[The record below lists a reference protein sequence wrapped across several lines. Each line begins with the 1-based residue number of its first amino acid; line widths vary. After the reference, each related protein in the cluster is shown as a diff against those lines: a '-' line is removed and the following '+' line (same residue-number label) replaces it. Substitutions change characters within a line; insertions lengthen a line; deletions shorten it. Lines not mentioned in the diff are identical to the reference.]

1 MRRWLPFR
9 PPHNFT
15 CITRSVLGSQGNTL
29 ARSLHQAHRP
39 SSTSRSLLKMS
50 DDSSSSAAGKR
61 RIESIG
67 RHVQKVA
74 PITTSSSLNSPRP
87 LPSQDGA
94 FIDDREKLGT
104 FTLGPNVTIPVFQP
118 KLPERLPSERL
129 LLNLDDPI
137 ALEHLEFLAK
147 KWQLGQDV
155 FLLSPP
161 GPYARRLSLTFA
173 ALIQLPFEY
182 VSFHRDVGEA
192 ELLQTRSL
200 SAGGNLIFEDGPV
213 IRAMKN
219 GHLLILEGVEKAERG
234 VTPIINNILENR
246 EQNLADG
253 RHLIPAEKLEAF
265 RQEEA
270 QQTDGSSSRFIPV
283 HPNFRVIAT
292 GVPVPPYRGYP
303 LDPPFRSR
311 FQARWIEGSVQ
322 STVPLPENLSEE
334 AQQLRSRWSQ
344 WAALLRFHTTLAQ
357 GNDVIPPTSK
367 LPALPTTALPLLT
380 DIVSTFPPAKSLV
393 KLDFDEDDPIF
404 PKWPKDLPEETKDVE
419 TSASTLALLSA
430 AYPQVF
436 GLDQEKRKTLD
447 SLLSQLQIHEEQG
460 EGADQSTLAATGFM
474 GYLVDSIEKVSPTN
488 VKITFAH
495 VNGAAPSVSIEA
507 PCGSLDLAPVPRLGD
522 TTFLGEQLIVTP
534 RVLSIYSRLL
544 QLHAL
549 GRDICL
555 VPANKAAAP
564 DKPGA
569 ASTSDPLAAAAHQPS
584 SSTTTCIGLM
594 AATLGYAFESVW
606 LWKDLGGG
614 ELLMRRSTAKDG
626 STTWEPAP
634 LVRGAMQG
642 KLIHLAG
649 VDVLGPTLGSLSRL
663 LQDREL
669 ELWNGARMT
678 EGDAAVSPESKLTAG
693 QLPGATITPGEIVPI
708 QPTFRVVATAS
719 KATGWLDEEASTL
732 FAVCSTRAMDEDEER
747 HIVLSRVGLDKPTS
761 DMKRLFHFVNRYRTL
776 SGDPNLGLAKSRRL
790 GTRQVIRM
798 AARLARWQEDCDLH
812 GLIWRS
818 LLVDFLPIT
827 VREVIANLL
836 SECGIF
842 KPGTEGAFQYVPRL
856 WIGDPQIVQGDGA
869 GTLEFSASDGSDR
882 EYAVQRIPRYDANK
896 LDPEGK
902 TLIPDLGGSFYNN
915 AQQSSLIRSFS
926 EDLVLLNEHL
936 LLMGSQGT
944 GKNKIIDRTL
954 ELLGRPREYIQMNRD
969 STVAGLLQQIALE
982 KGQIH
987 YYDSPLVRAVK
998 LGRILVVDEAD
1009 KCSTA
1014 VSAVF
1019 KSLAERGELSLPDG
1033 RRIRPAKPS
1042 ERARIARKESIDDAT
1057 GDIIVHSDFRLVL
1070 LSNRPGW
1077 PFFGNNFIEV
1087 IGEGFSCY
1095 AVANPDI
1102 ESEVRL
1108 LKAAAPN
1115 VDVDLLRRLDLAFH
1129 DLRAGFEAGLI
1140 NHPYSLRE
1148 LLHLVAHMQKYPE
1161 ESLSSVLLNTLSFDL
1176 HRPESIRWVVEALR
1190 KRNLPIEQL
1199 SLEVLREQDLER
1211 IRKAEKEGKDK
1222 LKVEFHPGKEDWDPT
1237 KAGRATHLDKPK
1249 EGKVDPDNQPHT
1261 GGNTWKGGTGGR
1273 DTMGLGGRGGY
1284 GRQYSGHK
1292 IHQISKELKKDVPE
1306 HLKKQA
1312 REMAREALEKELRE
1326 NGMQPHEAVNLH
1338 EMKQKVASQVQHLSN
1353 VLNDLKANRYERSWL
1368 TRQQEGELDERRLSE
1383 GLAGERGIF
1392 KRRAEMPPDPGA
1404 PQVKPKRIR
1413 IVLDLSASM
1422 YHMQFDG
1429 RLERELE
1436 VALMVMQAFSRVE
1449 DGAERF
1455 AVDMVGHSGDE
1466 DMIPLVGV
1474 GRMPKTDGDMYRIL
1488 RAVVSHTQ
1496 YCDSGD
1502 NTLKCI
1508 EKSIRQVK
1516 RALPTDP
1523 HASTQ
1528 SKVDETTATGLNA
1541 PIVEEDPST
1550 SPMDDYFVIVLS
1562 DANLSRYGITHQRLA
1577 QLLRLDPQVK
1587 TSLIFIDKGT
1597 EALHLAKQLPTQ
1609 THVARET
1616 KDIPRILSNILTSVV
1631 QNS

>member
-1 MRRWLPFR
+1 
-9 PPHNFT
+9 
-15 CITRSVLGSQGNTL
+15 
-29 ARSLHQAHRP
+29 
-39 SSTSRSLLKMS
+39 MS
-50 DDSSSSAAGKR
+50 DDSDSPASAGKR
-61 RIESIG
+61 RIENIG
-67 RHVQKVA
+67 RHIQQFA
-74 PITTSSSLNSPRP
+74 PFTTSSKSQSPRP
-87 LPSQDGA
+87 LPNQHSA
-94 FIDDREKLGT
+94 LNDDREKLGT
-104 FTLGPNVTIPVFQP
+104 FTLGPNVAIPVFQP
-118 KLPERLPSERL
+118 KLPERLPSDRL

-137 ALEHLEFLAK
+137 ALEHLEFLSK

-173 ALIQLPFEY
+173 SLIQLPYEY
-182 VSFHRDVGEA
+182 VSFHRDIGEA

-200 SAGGNLIFEDGPV
+200 SAGGNLVFEDGPV

-253 RHLIPAEKLEAF
+253 RHLIPAEKLAAF
-265 RQEEA
+265 QQEEA
-270 QQTDGSSSRFIPV
+270 QHKEGGSSRFIPV

-322 STVPLPENLSEE
+322 STVPLPENLSED

-344 WAALLRFHTTLAQ
+344 WAALLRYHTTLAQ
-357 GNDVIPPTSK
+357 GNDVIPPTSRLPN
-367 LPALPTTALPLLT
+367 LPATALPLLT
-380 DIVSTFPPAKSLV
+380 DVVSTFPPSSSLTS
-393 KLDFDEDDPIF
+393 LDFDEADPIL
-404 PKWPKDLPEETKDVE
+404 PKWPRDFPEEAKNVE
-419 TSASTLALLSA
+419 TSASTMALLSS

-436 GLDQEKRKTLD
+436 ALDQEKRKTLD
-447 SLLSQLQIHEEQG
+447 SLLGQLQIHDHQG
-460 EGADQSTLAATGFM
+460 EGADQATLAATGFM
-474 GYLVDSIEKVSPTN
+474 GYLVDSIERSSPTSAT
-488 VKITFAH
+488 ITFAH
-495 VNGAAPSVSIEA
+495 VAGAAPNVTIEA
-507 PCGSLDLAPVPRLGD
+507 PCGGLDLAPVPRLGD
-522 TTFLGEQLIVTP
+522 TTFLGQELIVTP

-555 VPANKAAAP
+555 VPANKAAVP

-678 EGDAAVSPESKLTAG
+678 EDITGSREAKAIASTDLLNGP
-693 QLPGATITPGEIVPI
+693 TIAPGELVPI

-719 KATGWLDEEASTL
+719 KSTGWLDEEASTL
-732 FAVCSTRAMDEDEER
+732 FAICSTRAMDEDEER
-747 HIVLSRVGLDKPTS
+747 HIVLSRVGLDAPTS
-761 DMKRLFHFVNRYRTL
+761 DMKRMFHFVNRYRSL
-776 SGDPNLGLAKSRRL
+776 SADPNLGLAKSRRL

-798 AARLARWQEDCDLH
+798 ASRLARWQEDCDVH
-812 GLIWRS
+812 GLIWRT

-836 SECGIF
+836 TECGIY

-856 WIGDPQIVQGDGA
+856 WIGDPNIVAAAADGA
-869 GTLEFSASDGSDR
+869 GVLEFAASDGSDR
-882 EYAVQRIPRYDANK
+882 EYPVRSIPRYNADK

-915 AQQSSLIRSFS
+915 AQQSSLICSFA

-1033 RRIRPAKPS
+1033 RRIRPARKG
-1042 ERARIARKESIDDAT
+1042 ERVQQKVDDGASLG
-1057 GDIIVHSDFRLVL
+1057 GDILVHPDFRLVL

-1129 DLRAGFEAGLI
+1129 DLRAGFESGLI

-1161 ESLSSVLLNTLSFDL
+1161 ESLSSVLLNTLAFDL
-1176 HRPESIRWVVEALR
+1176 HRPESIRWVVETLR

-1199 SLEVLREQDLER
+1199 SLDVLREQDLER
-1211 IRKAEKEGKDK
+1211 IRQAEKAGKDG
-1222 LKVEFHPGKEDWDPT
+1222 LKPEFHPGKEDYDPT
-1237 KAGRATHLDKPK
+1237 KAGKATNLSKPK
-1249 EGKVDPDNQPHT
+1249 EGKVDPNNEAHV
-1261 GGNTWKGGTGGR
+1261 GGNTWKGGVGGR

-1284 GRQYSGHK
+1284 GRQYTGHK

-1312 REMAREALEKELRE
+1312 REMAREALEKELKE

-1404 PQVKPKRIR
+1404 PQIKPKRIR

-1422 YHMQFDG
+1422 YHMQYDG

-1436 VALMVMQAFSRVE
+1436 VALMVMQAFSRLE
-1449 DGAERF
+1449 DATERF
-1455 AVDMVGHSGDE
+1455 AVDIVGHSGDM
-1466 DMIPLVGV
+1466 DMIPLVDV

-1516 RALPTDP
+1516 RHTH
-1523 HASTQ
+1523 HAESST
-1528 SKVDETTATGLNA
+1528 KVDPTTATGA
-1541 PIVEEDPST
+1541 PPIVEEDPST

-1562 DANLSRYGITHQRLA
+1562 DANLSRYGITHHRLA

-1587 TSLIFIDKGT
+1587 TSLIFIDKGN

>member
-1 MRRWLPFR
+1 
-9 PPHNFT
+9 
-15 CITRSVLGSQGNTL
+15 
-29 ARSLHQAHRP
+29 
-39 SSTSRSLLKMS
+39 MS
-50 DDSSSSAAGKR
+50 DDSNSPAAAGKR
-61 RIESIG
+61 RIETIG
-67 RHVQKVA
+67 RHVQQVA
-74 PITTSSSLNSPRP
+74 PFTTSSASSSPRP
-87 LPSQDGA
+87 LPYQDGD
-94 FIDDREKLGT
+94 FNDDREKLGT
-104 FTLGPNVTIPVFQP
+104 FTLGPNVSIPVFQP
-118 KLPERLPSERL
+118 KHPERLPSERL

-137 ALEHLEFLAK
+137 ALEHLEFLSK

-173 ALIQLPFEY
+173 SLIQLPFEY

-200 SAGGNLIFEDGPV
+200 SAGGNLVFEDGPV

-253 RHLIPAEKLEAF
+253 RHLIPAEKLAAF
-265 RQEEA
+265 QQEEA
-270 QQTDGSSSRFIPV
+270 QHNVTSSSRFIPV
-283 HPNFRVIAT
+283 HSNFRVIAT

-322 STVPLPENLSEE
+322 STVPLPENLSED
-334 AQQLRSRWSQ
+334 AQQLRSRWSH
-344 WAALLRFHTTLAQ
+344 WAGLLRYHTTLAQ
-357 GNDVIPPTSK
+357 GNDVIPPTSR
-367 LPALPTTALPLLT
+367 LPNLPTTALSLLT
-380 DIVSTFPPAKSLV
+380 DIVSTFPPATPLT
-393 KLDFDEDDPIF
+393 KLEFDENDPLL
-404 PKWPKDLPEETKDVE
+404 PKWPRDLPEEVKEVE
-419 TSASTLALLSA
+419 TSASTLALLSS
-430 AYPQVF
+430 AYPQVI
-436 GLDQEKRKTLD
+436 GLDQEKRKTLN
-447 SLLSQLQIHEEQG
+447 SLLSQLQIHQQQG

-474 GYLVDSIEKVSPTN
+474 GYLVDSIERASPSTA
-488 VKITFAH
+488 KITFAH
-495 VNGAAPSVSIEA
+495 VAGDAPNVTIEA
-507 PCGSLDLAPVPRLGD
+507 PCGGLDLAPVPRLGD
-522 TTFLGEQLIVTP
+522 TTFLGQELIVTP
-534 RVLSIYSRLL
+534 RVLSIYSRLV

-555 VPANKAAAP
+555 VPANEATTP

-569 ASTSDPLAAAAHQPS
+569 ASTLAAAAHQPS

-678 EGDAAVSPESKLTAG
+678 EGEPNNVPAPPTRSSDLLVGPIIA
-693 QLPGATITPGEIVPI
+693 PGEIVPI
-708 QPTFRVVATAS
+708 QPNFRVIATAA

-732 FAVCSTRAMDEDEER
+732 FAICSTRAMDEDEER
-747 HIVLSRVGLDKPTS
+747 HIVLSRVGLDAPTS
-761 DMKRLFHFVNRYRTL
+761 DMKRMFHFINRYRAL
-776 SGDPNLGLAKSRRL
+776 SADPNLGLGKSRRL

-798 AARLARWQEDCDLH
+798 ASRLARWQEDCDVY

-836 SECGIF
+836 AECGIF

-856 WIGDPQIVQGDGA
+856 WIGDPQIVHPADGRDEA
-869 GTLEFSASDGSDR
+869 GTLDFSASDGSDR
-882 EYAVQRIPRYDANK
+882 EYPVRSIPRYNANK

-915 AQQSSLIRSFS
+915 AQQSSLIRSFA
-926 EDLVLLNEHL
+926 EDLALLDEHL

-1033 RRIRPAKPS
+1033 RRIRPPKQGEQVATS
-1042 ERARIARKESIDDAT
+1042 EG
-1057 GDIIVHSDFRLVL
+1057 GDILVHPDFRLVL

-1129 DLRAGFEAGLI
+1129 DLRAGFESGLI

-1148 LLHLVAHMQKYPE
+1148 LLHLVAHMQKYPD

-1176 HRPESIRWVVEALR
+1176 HRPESIRWVIETLR
-1190 KRNLPIEQL
+1190 KHKLPIEQL
-1199 SLEVLREQDLER
+1199 SLDVLREQDLER
-1211 IRKAEKEGKDK
+1211 IRQAEKAGKDG
-1222 LKVEFHPGKEDWDPT
+1222 LKVEFHPGKDDYDP
-1237 KAGRATHLDKPK
+1237 KQLGRDTSLDKPK
-1249 EGKVDPDNQPHT
+1249 EGKVDPDNNMHV
-1261 GGNTWKGGTGGR
+1261 GGNTWKGGVGGR

-1284 GRQYSGHK
+1284 GRQYTGHK

-1422 YHMQFDG
+1422 YHMQYDG

-1436 VALMVMQAFSRVE
+1436 VALMVMQAFTRVE
-1449 DGAERF
+1449 DGVERF
-1455 AVDMVGHSGDE
+1455 AVDIVGHSGDV
-1466 DMIPLVGV
+1466 DMIPV
-1474 GRMPKTDGDMYRIL
+1474 GRRG
-1488 RAVVSHTQ
+1488 S
-1496 YCDSGD
+1496 
-1502 NTLKCI
+1502 
-1508 EKSIRQVK
+1508 
-1516 RALPTDP
+1516 
-1523 HASTQ
+1523 
-1528 SKVDETTATGLNA
+1528 NA
-1541 PIVEEDPST
+1541 
-1550 SPMDDYFVIVLS
+1550 
-1562 DANLSRYGITHQRLA
+1562 
-1577 QLLRLDPQVK
+1577 
-1587 TSLIFIDKGT
+1587 
-1597 EALHLAKQLPTQ
+1597 
-1609 THVARET
+1609 
-1616 KDIPRILSNILTSVV
+1616 KDRR
-1631 QNS
+1631 

>member
-1 MRRWLPFR
+1 
-9 PPHNFT
+9 
-15 CITRSVLGSQGNTL
+15 
-29 ARSLHQAHRP
+29 
-39 SSTSRSLLKMS
+39 MS
-50 DDSSSSAAGKR
+50 DDSNSPTSAGKR
-61 RIESIG
+61 RIQTIG
-67 RHVQKVA
+67 RHVQQVA
-74 PITTSSSLNSPRP
+74 PFTTSSPSSSPRP
-87 LPSQDGA
+87 LPSQDSA
-94 FIDDREKLGT
+94 FNDDREKLGA
-104 FTLGPNVTIPVFQP
+104 FTLGPNVSIPVFLP
-118 KLPERLPSERL
+118 KLPERLPADRL

-137 ALEHLEFLAK
+137 ALEHLEFLSK

-173 ALIQLPFEY
+173 SLIQLPFEY

-200 SAGGNLIFEDGPV
+200 SAGGNLVFEDGPV

-253 RHLIPAEKLEAF
+253 RHLIPAEKLAAF
-265 RQEEA
+265 QQEEA
-270 QQTDGSSSRFIPV
+270 QHKDGSSSRFIPV

-322 STVPLPENLSEE
+322 STVPLPETLSQD

-344 WAALLRFHTTLAQ
+344 WAALLRYHTTLAQ
-357 GNDVIPPTSK
+357 GNDVIPPTSR
-367 LPALPTTALPLLT
+367 LPNLPTTALPLLT
-380 DIVSTFPPAKSLV
+380 DIVSTFPPTAPLV
-393 KLDFDEDDPIF
+393 NLDFDESDPLL
-404 PKWPKDLPEETKDVE
+404 PKWPRDLPEQTKDVE
-419 TSASTLALLSA
+419 TSASTLALLSS

-447 SLLSQLQIHEEQG
+447 SLLGQLQIHDQQG
-460 EGADQSTLAATGFM
+460 EGADQATLAATGFM
-474 GYLVDSIEKVSPTN
+474 GYLVDSIERVSPTTA
-488 VKITFAH
+488 KITFAH
-495 VNGAAPSVSIEA
+495 VAGVAPNVTIEA

-522 TTFLGEQLIVTP
+522 TTFLGQELIVTP

-555 VPANKAAAP
+555 VPANKATTP

-649 VDVLGPTLGSLSRL
+649 VDVLGPTLGSLARL

-669 ELWNGARMT
+669 ELWNGARIT
-678 EGDAAVSPESKLTAG
+678 ESESK
-693 QLPGATITPGEIVPI
+693 QLQPTNSSNLMATPTIAAGEIVPI

-719 KATGWLDEEASTL
+719 KSTGWLDEEASTL
-732 FAVCSTRAMDEDEER
+732 FAICSTRAMDEDEER
-747 HIVLSRVGLDKPTS
+747 HIVLSRVGLDAPTS
-761 DMKRLFHFVNRYRTL
+761 DMKRMFHFVNRYRAL
-776 SGDPNLGLAKSRRL
+776 SADPSLGLAKSRRL

-798 AARLARWQEDCDLH
+798 ASRLARWQEDCDVH

-836 SECGIF
+836 TECGIL
-842 KPGTEGAFQYVPRL
+842 KPGTEGAFQYVPKL
-856 WIGDPQIVQGDGA
+856 WIGDPQIVAPTDAKGA
-869 GTLEFSASDGSDR
+869 GTLDFTASDGSDR
-882 EYAVQRIPRYDANK
+882 EYPIRSIPRYDANT

-915 AQQSSLIRSFS
+915 AQQSSLMRSFA

-982 KGQIH
+982 KGQIS
-987 YYDSPLVRAVK
+987 YLDSPLVRAVK

-1033 RRIRPAKPS
+1033 RRIRPAQKG
-1042 ERARIARKESIDDAT
+1042 ESAGAGVG
-1057 GDIIVHSDFRLVL
+1057 GDILVHPDFRLVL
-1070 LSNRPGW
+1070 ISNRPGW

-1148 LLHLVAHMQKYPE
+1148 LLHLVAHMQKYPQ

-1176 HRPESIRWVVEALR
+1176 HRPESIRWIVETLR

-1211 IRKAEKEGKDK
+1211 MRAVVKAGKDG
-1222 LKVEFHPGKEDWDPT
+1222 LKPEFHHGKEEFDPK
-1237 KAGRATHLDKPK
+1237 KAGRDTQLDKPK
-1249 EGKVDPDNQPHT
+1249 EGEVDPNNEVHV
-1261 GGNTWKGGTGGR
+1261 GGNRWKGGVGGR

-1284 GRQYSGHK
+1284 GRQYTGHK

-1338 EMKQKVASQVQHLSN
+1338 EMKQKVASQVQYLSN
-1353 VLNDLKANRYERSWL
+1353 VLNDLKANRYERAWL

-1422 YHMQFDG
+1422 YHMQYDG

-1436 VALMVMQAFSRVE
+1436 VALMVMQAFTRVE
-1449 DGAERF
+1449 DSAERF
-1455 AVDMVGHSGDE
+1455 AVDMVGHSGDL
-1466 DMIPLVGV
+1466 DMIPLVDV
-1474 GRMPKTDGDMYRIL
+1474 GRMPKTDGDVYRIL
-1488 RAVVSHTQ
+1488 RAIVSHTQ

-1516 RALPTDP
+1516 RPL
-1523 HASTQ
+1523 STNPDHHNHNHQ
-1528 SKVDETTATGLNA
+1528 KKIDESTATGLNQ
-1541 PIVEEDPST
+1541 PIVEEDLFT

-1562 DANLSRYGITHQRLA
+1562 DANLSRYGITHHRLA

-1587 TSLIFIDKGT
+1587 TSLIFIDKGS
-1597 EALHLAKQLPTQ
+1597 EALHLARQLPTQ

>member
-1 MRRWLPFR
+1 
-9 PPHNFT
+9 
-15 CITRSVLGSQGNTL
+15 
-29 ARSLHQAHRP
+29 
-39 SSTSRSLLKMS
+39 MS
-50 DDSSSSAAGKR
+50 DDSSAASAGKR
-61 RIESIG
+61 RIETIG
-67 RHVQKVA
+67 RHVQRVA
-74 PITTSSSLNSPRP
+74 PITTSSTSQSP
-87 LPSQDGA
+87 PSPNPST
-94 FIDDREKLGT
+94 FTDDREKLGT
-104 FTLGPNVTIPVFQP
+104 FTLGPNVAIPVFQP
-118 KLPERLPSERL
+118 KLPERLPSDRL

-155 FLLSPP
+155 FLLSAP

-173 ALIQLPFEY
+173 SLIQLPYEY

-200 SAGGNLIFEDGPV
+200 SAGGNLVFEDGPV

-253 RHLIPAEKLEAF
+253 RHLIPAEKLAAF
-265 RQEEA
+265 QQEEVQHKEGGA
-270 QQTDGSSSRFIPV
+270 SRFIPV

-311 FQARWIEGSVQ
+311 FQARWVEGSVQ
-322 STVPLPENLSEE
+322 STIPLPEKLSEG

-344 WAALLRFHTTLAQ
+344 WAALLRYHTTLAQ
-357 GNDVIPPTSK
+357 GNDVIPPTSR
-367 LPALPTTALPLLT
+367 LPNLPTTALPLLT
-380 DIVSTFPPAKSLV
+380 DIVSTFPPVTSLIN
-393 KLDFDEDDPIF
+393 LDFDESDPIL
-404 PKWPKDLPEETKDVE
+404 PTWPKDMPVDTDKNVG
-419 TSASTLALLSA
+419 TSSSTLALLSA

-436 GLDQEKRKTLD
+436 ALDAEKRRTLD
-447 SLLSQLQIHEEQG
+447 SLLGQLQIHEQQG
-460 EGADQSTLAATGFM
+460 EGADQSTLAATGFL
-474 GYLVDSIEKVSPTN
+474 GYLVDSVERVSPTSAQ
-488 VKITFAH
+488 ITFVH
-495 VNGAAPSVSIEA
+495 VAGSSPSVTIEV
-507 PCGSLDLAPVPRLGD
+507 PCGALELAPVPRLGD
-522 TTFLGEQLIVTP
+522 TTFMGQELIVTP

-555 VPANKAAAP
+555 VPANKAASP

-594 AATLGYAFESVW
+594 AATLGYAYESVW

-614 ELLMRRSTAKDG
+614 ELLMRRATAKDG

-642 KLIHLAG
+642 KLVHLAG

-669 ELWNGARMT
+669 ELWDGARMT
-678 EGDAAVSPESKLTAG
+678 EGDAQKDTAKPASADLLAG
-693 QLPGATITPGEIVPI
+693 PTISAGEIVPI
-708 QPTFRVVATAS
+708 RPTFRVVATAS
-719 KATGWLDEEASTL
+719 KPTGWLDEEASTL
-732 FAVCSTRAMDEDEER
+732 FAICSTRAMDPDEER
-747 HIVLSRVGLDKPTS
+747 HIVLSRIKLSEPTS
-761 DMKRLFHFVNRYRTL
+761 DLKRLFEFVNRYRAL
-776 SGDPNLGLAKSRRL
+776 SADPNLGLAKSRRL

-798 AARLARWQEDCDLH
+798 ASRLARWQDDCDVH

-818 LLVDFLPIT
+818 LLVDFLPLT

-836 SECGIF
+836 TECGIY

-856 WIGDPQIVQGDGA
+856 WIGDPQIVAGA
-869 GTLEFSASDGSDR
+869 NGGTLQFAPSDGSDR
-882 EYAVQRIPRYDANK
+882 EYPVRSIPRYDADT

-915 AQQSSLIRSFS
+915 AQQSSLICSFA

-982 KGQIH
+982 GGQIR
-987 YYDSPLVRAVK
+987 YLDSPLVRAVK

-1033 RRIRPAKPS
+1033 RRIRPARS
-1042 ERARIARKESIDDAT
+1042 GESVEDAG
-1057 GDIIVHSDFRLVL
+1057 GDILVHPTFRLVL

-1129 DLRAGFEAGLI
+1129 DLRAGFESGLI

-1148 LLHLVAHMQKYPE
+1148 LLHLVAHMQKYPDE
-1161 ESLSSVLLNTLSFDL
+1161 PLSSVLLNTLAFDL
-1176 HRPESIRWVVEALR
+1176 HRPESIRWVVETLR

-1199 SLEVLREQDLER
+1199 SLDILREQDLER
-1211 IRKAEKEGKDK
+1211 IRNAEKGIKA
-1222 LKVEFHPGKEDWDPT
+1222 EFHPGKEDFDPK
-1237 KAGRATHLDKPK
+1237 KAGRDTNLDKPK
-1249 EGKVDPDNQPHT
+1249 EGKVDPKNEAHV

-1284 GRQYSGHK
+1284 GRQYTGHK
-1292 IHQISKELKKDVPE
+1292 IHQISKELKNDVPD

-1312 REMAREALEKELRE
+1312 REMAREALEKELKE

-1353 VLNDLKANRYERSWL
+1353 VLNDLKANRYERAWL

-1404 PQVKPKRIR
+1404 PQIKPKRIR

-1422 YHMQFDG
+1422 YHMQYDG

-1436 VALMVMQAFSRVE
+1436 VALMVMQAFSRLE
-1449 DGAERF
+1449 DATERF
-1455 AVDMVGHSGDE
+1455 AVDIVGHSGDL
-1466 DMIPLVGV
+1466 DMIPLVPL
-1474 GRMPKTDGDMYRIL
+1474 GRMPKSDGDMYRIL
-1488 RAVVSHTQ
+1488 RAIVSHTQ

-1516 RALPTDP
+1516 SLLPSHLPPPPEGNTIND
-1523 HASTQ
+1523 
-1528 SKVDETTATGLNA
+1528 TTSTGLNQ
-1541 PIVEEDPST
+1541 PIVEQDPHQ

-1577 QLLRLDPQVK
+1577 QLLRLDAQVK
-1587 TSLIFIDKGT
+1587 TSLIFIDKGN

>member
-1 MRRWLPFR
+1 
-9 PPHNFT
+9 
-15 CITRSVLGSQGNTL
+15 
-29 ARSLHQAHRP
+29 
-39 SSTSRSLLKMS
+39 MS
-50 DDSSSSAAGKR
+50 DDSNSSAAGKR
-61 RIESIG
+61 RIEAIS
-67 RHVQKVA
+67 RHVQPVA
-74 PITTSSSLNSPRP
+74 PITTTSAAQQPRP
-87 LPSQDGA
+87 LPSQNGA
-94 FIDDREKLGT
+94 FFDDRDKLGT
-104 FTLGPNVTIPVFQP
+104 FTLGPNVSIPVFQP

-161 GPYARRLSLTFA
+161 GPYARRLSMTFA
-173 ALIQLPFEY
+173 SLLQIPFEY

-200 SAGGNLIFEDGPV
+200 SSGGNLVFEDGPV

-270 QQTDGSSSRFIPV
+270 QQKDGASRFIPV

-322 STVPLPENLSEE
+322 STVPLPENLSEH

-344 WAALLRFHTTLAQ
+344 WTALLRYHTTLAQ
-357 GNDVIPPTSK
+357 GNDVIPPTSR
-367 LPALPTTALPLLT
+367 LPNLPTTALPLLT
-380 DIVSTFPPAKSLV
+380 DIVSTFPPTKPLRALG
-393 KLDFDEDDPIF
+393 FDESDPIL
-404 PKWPKDLPEETKDVE
+404 PKWPRDLPEETKDVE
-419 TSASTLALLSA
+419 ASASTLALLSA
-430 AYPQVF
+430 AYPQIF
-436 GLDQEKRKTLD
+436 GLDAEKRKTLN
-447 SLLSQLQIHEEQG
+447 SLLSQLEIHEEQG
-460 EGADQSTLAATGFM
+460 EGADPATLAATGFM
-474 GYLVDSIEKVSPTN
+474 GYLVDRIERISATN
-488 VKITFAH
+488 AKITFAH
-495 VNGAAPSVSIEA
+495 VAGDAPAISIEA
-507 PCGSLDLAPVPRLGD
+507 PCGALDLAPVPRLGD
-522 TTFLGEQLIVTP
+522 TKFMGQQLIVTP

-555 VPANKAAAP
+555 VPASKAPAA
-564 DKPGA
+564 DKSGA
-569 ASTSDPLAAAAHQPS
+569 ASTADPSAAAAHQPS
-584 SSTTTCIGLM
+584 SSTTTCISLM

-614 ELLMRRSTAKDG
+614 ELLMRRATAKDG

-678 EGDAAVSPESKLTAG
+678 ESSVDKSRSTDQITASANTSIESMLGSTVA
-693 QLPGATITPGEIVPI
+693 PGEIVPI

-719 KATGWLDEEASTL
+719 KPTGWLDEEASTL
-732 FAVCSTRAMDEDEER
+732 FAICSTRAMDEDEER
-747 HIVLSRVGLDKPTS
+747 HIVLSRVGLDEPTS
-761 DMKRLFHFVNRYRTL
+761 DLKRLLHFVNRYRAL
-776 SGDPNLGLAKSRRL
+776 SADPNLGLAKSRRL

-798 AARLARWQEDCDLH
+798 AARLARWQEDCDVH

-836 SECGIF
+836 TECGIH
-842 KPGTEGAFQYVPRL
+842 KPGTEGAFQFVPRL
-856 WIGDPQIVQGDGA
+856 WIGDPAVVPPASGQDGA
-869 GTLEFSASDGSDR
+869 GTLEFAASDGSDR
-882 EYAVQRIPRYDANK
+882 EYPVRSIPRYDANK

-915 AQQSSLIRSFS
+915 AQQSGLIRSFS

-1033 RRIRPAKPS
+1033 RRIRPAQVG
-1042 ERARIARKESIDDAT
+1042 ERAHAAQNSESTTDS
-1057 GDIIVHSDFRLVL
+1057 GDILVHPDFRLVL

-1108 LKAAAPN
+1108 LKAAAPS

-1148 LLHLVAHMQKYPE
+1148 LLHLVAHMEKYPQ
-1161 ESLSSVLLNTLSFDL
+1161 ESLSSVLLNTLAFDL
-1176 HRPESIRWVVEALR
+1176 HRPESIRWVVETLR

-1199 SLEVLREQDLER
+1199 SLEILREQDLER
-1211 IRKAEKEGKDK
+1211 RRNADKDK
-1222 LKVEFHPGKEDWDPT
+1222 LKAEFHPGKEDYDPT
-1237 KAGRATHLDKPK
+1237 KAGRATHLNKPK
-1249 EGKVDPDNQPHT
+1249 EGKVDKDNEPHV

-1273 DTMGLGGRGGY
+1273 DTMGLGGRGGF

-1292 IHQISKELKKDVPE
+1292 IHQISKELKNDVPD

-1338 EMKQKVASQVQHLSN
+1338 EMKQKVAAQVQHLSN

-1436 VALMVMQAFSRVE
+1436 VALMVMQAFSRIE
-1449 DGAERF
+1449 DGTERF

-1466 DMIPLVGV
+1466 DMIPLVDV

-1523 HASTQ
+1523 HHGTTA
-1528 SKVDETTATGLNA
+1528 KVDETTATGLGA

-1597 EALHLAKQLPTQ
+1597 EALHLARQIPTQ

-1631 QNS
+1631 QGA

>member
-1 MRRWLPFR
+1 
-9 PPHNFT
+9 
-15 CITRSVLGSQGNTL
+15 
-29 ARSLHQAHRP
+29 
-39 SSTSRSLLKMS
+39 MS
-50 DDSSSSAAGKR
+50 DDSNSTSAGTR
-61 RIESIG
+61 RIATLS
-67 RHVQKVA
+67 RHIQSVR
-74 PITTSSSLNSPRP
+74 PLTTASTSASPRP
-87 LPSQDGA
+87 LPTTHN
-94 FIDDREKLGT
+94 DDEREKLGT
-104 FTLGPNVTIPVFQP
+104 FTLGPNVSIPVFAP
-118 KLPERLPSERL
+118 KQPERLPADRL

-137 ALEHLEFLAK
+137 ALEHLEFLSK

-173 ALIQLPFEY
+173 SLIQLPFEY

-200 SAGGNLIFEDGPV
+200 SAGGNLVFEDGPV

-253 RHLIPAEKLEAF
+253 RHLIPAEKLAAF
-265 RQEEA
+265 QQEEA
-270 QQTDGSSSRFIPV
+270 QLKGGNSSRFIPV
-283 HPNFRVIAT
+283 HPNFRIIAT

-322 STVPLPENLSEE
+322 STVPLPENLSDD

-344 WAALLRFHTTLAQ
+344 WAALLRYHTTLAQ
-357 GNDVIPPTSK
+357 GNDVIPPTSR
-367 LPALPTTALPLLT
+367 LPNLPTTALPLLT
-380 DIVSTFPPAKSLV
+380 DIVSTFPPTVPLANLE
-393 KLDFDEDDPIF
+393 FDEADPLL
-404 PKWPKDLPEETKDVE
+404 PKWPRDLPEQSKAVE
-419 TSASTLALLSA
+419 TSAATLALLSS

-447 SLLSQLQIHEEQG
+447 SLLGQLQIYDQQG
-460 EGADQSTLAATGFM
+460 EGADAATLAATGFM
-474 GYLVDSIEKVSPTN
+474 GYVVDRIERASPTTA
-488 VKITFAH
+488 KITFAH
-495 VNGAAPSVSIEA
+495 VAGVAPNVTIDA

-522 TTFLGEQLIVTP
+522 TSFLGQQLIVTP

-614 ELLMRRSTAKDG
+614 ELLMRRSTATDG

-649 VDVLGPTLGSLSRL
+649 VDVLGPTLGSLARL

-678 EGDAAVSPESKLTAG
+678 EAQSSAPQSTNPPIA
-693 QLPGATITPGEIVPI
+693 PGEIVPI

-719 KATGWLDEEASTL
+719 KPTGWLDEEASTL
-732 FAVCSTRAMDEDEER
+732 FAICSTRAMDEHEER
-747 HIVLSRVGLDKPTS
+747 HIVLSRVGLPEPTS
-761 DMKRLFHFVNRYRTL
+761 DMKRMFHFVNRYRAL
-776 SGDPNLGLAKSRRL
+776 SADPNLGLAKSRRL

-798 AARLARWQEDCDLH
+798 AKRLATWQDDCDVH
-812 GLIWRS
+812 GLIWRT

-836 SECGIF
+836 TECGIY

-856 WIGDPQIVQGDGA
+856 WIGDPHIAHPTNAAGA
-869 GTLEFSASDGSDR
+869 GTLDFSASDGSDR
-882 EYAVQRIPRYDANK
+882 EYPVRSIPRYDATT

-915 AQQSSLIRSFS
+915 AQQSSLIRSFA
-926 EDLVLLNEHL
+926 EDLVLLDEHL

-982 KGQIH
+982 KGQIQ

-1033 RRIRPAKPS
+1033 RRIRPATHT
-1042 ERARIARKESIDDAT
+1042 ATDAG
-1057 GDIIVHSDFRLVL
+1057 GDIVVHRDFRLVL

-1108 LKAAAPN
+1108 LKAAAPS

-1148 LLHLVAHMQKYPE
+1148 LLHLVAHMQKFPDE
-1161 ESLSSVLLNTLSFDL
+1161 PLSSVLLNTLAFDL
-1176 HRPESIRWVVEALR
+1176 HRPESIRWVVEALK
-1190 KRNLPIEQL
+1190 KRGLPVEQL
-1199 SLEVLREQDLER
+1199 SLDVLREQDLER
-1211 IRKAEKEGKDK
+1211 IRAAEKAGKDG
-1222 LKVEFHPGKEDWDPT
+1222 LKPEFHPGKEDYDPK
-1237 KAGRATHLDKPK
+1237 KAGRDTNLDKPK
-1249 EGKVDPDNQPHT
+1249 EGKVDPNNEVHV
-1261 GGNTWKGGTGGR
+1261 GGNTWKGGVGGR

-1284 GRQYSGHK
+1284 GRQYTGHK

-1338 EMKQKVASQVQHLSN
+1338 EMKQKVAAQVQHLSN
-1353 VLNDLKANRYERSWL
+1353 VLNDLKANRYERAWL

-1422 YHMQFDG
+1422 YHMQYDG

-1436 VALMVMQAFSRVE
+1436 VALMVMQAFTRIE
-1449 DGAERF
+1449 DATERF
-1455 AVDMVGHSGDE
+1455 AVDMVGHSGDM
-1466 DMIPLVGV
+1466 DMIPLVEV

-1488 RAVVSHTQ
+1488 RAIVSHTQ

-1516 RALPTDP
+1516 RPLKTDP
-1523 HASTQ
+1523 NHQDKIDDS
-1528 SKVDETTATGLNA
+1528 TATGLNA

-1577 QLLRLDPQVK
+1577 QLLRLDAQVK

-1597 EALHLAKQLPTQ
+1597 EAQYLARQLPTQ

>member
-1 MRRWLPFR
+1 
-9 PPHNFT
+9 
-15 CITRSVLGSQGNTL
+15 
-29 ARSLHQAHRP
+29 
-39 SSTSRSLLKMS
+39 MS
-50 DDSSSSAAGKR
+50 DDSASSSSAGKR
-61 RIESIG
+61 RIETIG
-67 RHVQKVA
+67 RHVQPVA
-74 PITTSSSLNSPRP
+74 PITTSTTAQSPRP
-87 LPSQDGA
+87 LSSQNNA
-94 FIDDREKLGT
+94 FNDDREKLGT
-104 FTLGPNVTIPVFQP
+104 FTLGPNVSIPVFQP
-118 KLPERLPSERL
+118 KLPERLPSQRL

-137 ALEHLEFLAK
+137 ALEHLEFLSK

-155 FLLSPP
+155 FLLSSP
-161 GPYARRLSLTFA
+161 GPYARRLCLTFA
-173 ALIQLPFEY
+173 SLIQLPFEY
-182 VSFHRDVGEA
+182 VSFHRDIGEA

-200 SAGGNLIFEDGPV
+200 SAGGNLVFEDGPV

-246 EQNLADG
+246 EQNLSDG
-253 RHLIPAEKLEAF
+253 RHLIPAEKLAAF
-265 RQEEA
+265 QQEEA
-270 QQTDGSSSRFIPV
+270 QHLPSGSSRFIPV

-322 STVPLPENLSEE
+322 STVPLPENLSEH

-344 WAALLRFHTTLAQ
+344 WAALLRYHTTLAQ
-357 GNDVIPPTSK
+357 GNDVIPPTSR
-367 LPALPTTALPLLT
+367 LPNLPTTALPLLT
-380 DIVSTFPPAKSLV
+380 DIVSTFPPTTPLV
-393 KLDFDEDDPIF
+393 SLDFDEADPIL
-404 PKWPKDLPEETKDVE
+404 PNWPRVSPEDAEDVQ
-419 TSASTLALLSA
+419 TSASTLALLSS

-447 SLLSQLQIHEEQG
+447 SLLSQLQIHGQQG
-460 EGADQSTLAATGFM
+460 EGADQATLAATGFM
-474 GYLVDSIEKVSPTN
+474 GYLVDNIERSSPTSAKVTFVHVAGSAPN
-488 VKITFAH
+488 VI
-495 VNGAAPSVSIEA
+495 IEA
-507 PCGSLDLAPVPRLGD
+507 PCGGLDFAPVPRLGD
-522 TTFLGEQLIVTP
+522 TTFLGQELIVTP

-555 VPANKAAAP
+555 VPANKAATP
-564 DKPGA
+564 HKPGA

-649 VDVLGPTLGSLSRL
+649 VDVLGPTLGSLARL

-678 EGDAAVSPESKLTAG
+678 EGDAAAEPDQRAVASTDLMAG
-693 QLPGATITPGEIVPI
+693 LSIAPGEIVAI
-708 QPTFRVVATAS
+708 RPTFRVVATAAKS
-719 KATGWLDEEASTL
+719 TGWLDEEASTL
-732 FAVCSTRAMDEDEER
+732 FAICSTRAMDEDEEH
-747 HIVLSRVGLDKPTS
+747 HIVLSRVGLDAATS
-761 DMKRLFHFVNRYRTL
+761 DMKRMFQFVNRYRSL
-776 SGDPNLGLAKSRRL
+776 SADPNLGLAKSRRL

-798 AARLARWQEDCDLH
+798 ASRLARWQDDCDVH

-827 VREVIANLL
+827 VREVISNLL
-836 SECGIF
+836 TECGIY

-856 WIGDPQIVQGDGA
+856 WIGDPHVVASSDGGA
-869 GTLEFSASDGSDR
+869 GTLDFTASDGSDR
-882 EYAVQRIPRYDANK
+882 EYPVRSIPRYNADK

-915 AQQSSLIRSFS
+915 AQQSSLIRFFA

-1033 RRIRPAKPS
+1033 RRIRPARQGEHVQQKV
-1042 ERARIARKESIDDAT
+1042 DDGASLG
-1057 GDIIVHSDFRLVL
+1057 GDILVHPDFRLVL

-1115 VDVDLLRRLDLAFH
+1115 IEVDLLRRLDLAFH

-1148 LLHLVAHMQKYPE
+1148 LLHLVAHMQKYPDE
-1161 ESLSSVLLNTLSFDL
+1161 PLSSVLLNTLAFDL
-1176 HRPESIRWVVEALR
+1176 HRPESIRWVVETLR
-1190 KRNLPIEQL
+1190 KRNLPIEKL
-1199 SLEVLREQDLER
+1199 SLDVLREQDLER
-1211 IRKAEKEGKDK
+1211 IRQAEKAGKDS
-1222 LKVEFHPGKEDWDPT
+1222 LKPEFHPGKEDYDPT
-1237 KAGRATHLDKPK
+1237 KAGRATHLNKPK
-1249 EGKVDPDNQPHT
+1249 EGKVDPNNEAHV
-1261 GGNTWKGGTGGR
+1261 GGNTWKGGVGGR

-1284 GRQYSGHK
+1284 GRQYTGHK
-1292 IHQISKELKKDVPE
+1292 IHQVSNELKKDVPE

-1353 VLNDLKANRYERSWL
+1353 VLNDLKASRYERSWL

-1404 PQVKPKRIR
+1404 PQIKPKRIR

-1422 YHMQFDG
+1422 YYMQYDG

-1436 VALMVMQAFSRVE
+1436 VALMAMQAFSRLE
-1449 DGAERF
+1449 DATERF
-1455 AVDMVGHSGDE
+1455 AVDIVGHSGDT
-1466 DMIPLVGV
+1466 DMIPLVDV
-1474 GRMPKTDGDMYRIL
+1474 GRMPKTDGDMYKIL
-1488 RAVVSHTQ
+1488 RAIVSHTQ

-1516 RALPTDP
+1516 RHTHHTEASAKLDPT
-1523 HASTQ
+1523 S
-1528 SKVDETTATGLNA
+1528 ATGA
-1541 PIVEEDPST
+1541 PPIVEEDPST

-1562 DANLSRYGITHQRLA
+1562 DANLSRYGITHHRLA

-1587 TSLIFIDKGT
+1587 TSLIFIDKGN

>member
-1 MRRWLPFR
+1 MSD
-9 PPHNFT
+9 N
-15 CITRSVLGSQGNTL
+15 S
-29 ARSLHQAHRP
+29 
-39 SSTSRSLLKMS
+39 SST
-50 DDSSSSAAGKR
+50 AVGKR
-61 RIESIG
+61 RIETIG
-67 RHVQKVA
+67 RHVQPLA
-74 PITTSSSLNSPRP
+74 PITTSSSAQQPRP
-87 LPSQDGA
+87 LLTNGA
-94 FIDDREKLGT
+94 FVDDRHKLGT
-104 FTLGPNVTIPVFQP
+104 FTLGPNVSIPVFRP
-118 KLPERLPSERL
+118 KLPERLPSDRL

-155 FLLSPP
+155 FLISPP

-173 ALIQLPFEY
+173 SLIQLPFEY
-182 VSFHRDVGEA
+182 VSFHRDIGEA

-200 SAGGNLIFEDGPV
+200 STGGNLVFEDGPV

-253 RHLIPAEKLEAF
+253 RHLIPAEKLAAF
-265 RQEEA
+265 QNEEA
-270 QQTDGSSSRFIPV
+270 QNKDGKPSRFIPV

-322 STVPLPENLSEE
+322 STVALPKKLSEDT
-334 AQQLRSRWSQ
+334 QQLRSRWSQ
-344 WAALLRFHTTLAQ
+344 WAALLRYHTTLAQ
-357 GNDVIPPTSK
+357 GNDVIPPTSR
-367 LPALPTTALPLLT
+367 LPNLPSTALPLLT
-380 DIVSTFPPAKSLV
+380 DIVSTFPPTKSLV
-393 KLDFDEDDPIF
+393 NLDFDEDDPIL
-404 PKWPKDLPEETKDVE
+404 PKWPRDVPEEAKNVE
-419 TSASTLALLSA
+419 TSASTLALLSS

-447 SLLSQLQIHEEQG
+447 SLLGQLHIHEKQG
-460 EGADQSTLAATGFM
+460 EGADQATLSATGFM
-474 GYLVDSIEKVSPTN
+474 GYLVDSIQRVSSTSAN
-488 VKITFAH
+488 ITFVH
-495 VNGAAPSVSIEA
+495 VTGNAPQVTIRA
-507 PCGSLDLAPVPRLGD
+507 PCGALEFAPVPRLGD
-522 TTFLGEQLIVTP
+522 ATFLGQQLIVTP

-555 VPANKAAAP
+555 VPANKVTTSN
-564 DKPGA
+564 KPGA
-569 ASTSDPLAAAAHQPS
+569 ASASDPLAAAAHQPS

-614 ELLMRRSTAKDG
+614 ELFMRRSTAKDG

-678 EGDAAVSPESKLTAG
+678 ERDTKALSDQNAATTQELLADPAVA
-693 QLPGATITPGEIVPI
+693 PGSIVPI
-708 QPTFRVVATAS
+708 QPAFRVVATAS
-719 KATGWLDEEASTL
+719 KSTGWLDEEASTL
-732 FAVCSTRAMDEDEER
+732 FAICSTRAMEEDEEL
-747 HIVLSRVGLDKPTS
+747 HIVLSCLGLTEPTS
-761 DMKRLFHFVNRYRTL
+761 DMKRLFHFVNRYRSL
-776 SGDPNLGLAKSRRL
+776 SADPNLGLAKSRRL

-798 AARLARWQEDCDLH
+798 ASRLATWQEDCDVH

-836 SECGIF
+836 RECGVF

-856 WIGDPQIVQGDGA
+856 WIGDPQVVASADGSNA
-869 GTLEFSASDGSDR
+869 GTLEFASSDGTDR
-882 EYAVQRIPRYDANK
+882 EYPTRSIPRYDANR

-954 ELLGRPREYIQMNRD
+954 ELLNRPREYIQMNRD

-1033 RRIRPAKPS
+1033 RRIRP
-1042 ERARIARKESIDDAT
+1042 RKLGDDSPAT
-1057 GDIIVHSDFRLVL
+1057 QSPFDKGDILVHPNFRLVL

-1108 LKAAAPN
+1108 LKAAAPS

-1129 DLRAGFEAGLI
+1129 DLRAGFEAGMI

-1148 LLHLVAHMQKYPE
+1148 LLHLVAHMQKYPD

-1190 KRNLPIEQL
+1190 KRDLPIDAL
-1199 SLEVLREQDLER
+1199 SLEVLREKDLER
-1211 IRKAEKEGKDK
+1211 LRNAEKEGT
-1222 LKVEFHPGKEDWDPT
+1222 LKPEFHPGKEDYDPS
-1237 KAGRATHLDKPK
+1237 KAGKPTHLSNPK
-1249 EGKVDPDNQPHT
+1249 EGRVDEKNEPHV

-1284 GRQYSGHK
+1284 GRQYTGHK
-1292 IHQISKELKKDVPE
+1292 IHQVSAEMKKDVPE

-1312 REMAREALEKELRE
+1312 REMAREALGKELKE

-1404 PQVKPKRIR
+1404 PQIKPKRIR

-1436 VALMVMQAFSRVE
+1436 VALMVMQAFSRIE
-1449 DGAERF
+1449 DNTSRF
-1455 AVDMVGHSGDE
+1455 AVDIVGHSGDE
-1466 DMIPLVGV
+1466 DMIPLVEV

-1516 RALPTDP
+1516 RPLSTDP
-1523 HASTQ
+1523 NHSSA
-1528 SKVDETTATGLNA
+1528 KLDPTTATGA
-1541 PIVEEDPST
+1541 PIVEETLGESA
-1550 SPMDDYFVIVLS
+1550 MDDYFVIVLS

-1577 QLLRLDPQVK
+1577 TLLRLDSQVK
-1587 TSLIFIDKGT
+1587 TSLIFIDKGN

-1616 KDIPRILSNILTSVV
+1616 KDIPRILSNILTSAM
-1631 QNS
+1631 QNAS

>member
-1 MRRWLPFR
+1 
-9 PPHNFT
+9 
-15 CITRSVLGSQGNTL
+15 
-29 ARSLHQAHRP
+29 
-39 SSTSRSLLKMS
+39 MS
-50 DDSSSSAAGKR
+50 DDSDSPASAGKR
-61 RIESIG
+61 RIDTIG
-67 RHVQKVA
+67 RHVQQVA
-74 PITTSSSLNSPRP
+74 PFTTSSTPSSPRP
-87 LPSQDGA
+87 LPSHANA
-94 FIDDREKLGT
+94 FNDDREKLGT
-104 FTLGPNVTIPVFQP
+104 FTLGPNVSIPVFQP
-118 KLPERLPSERL
+118 KLPERLPSTRL

-137 ALEHLEFLAK
+137 ALEHLEFLSK

-155 FLLSPP
+155 FLLSAP

-173 ALIQLPFEY
+173 SLLQLPFEY

-200 SAGGNLIFEDGPV
+200 SAGGNLVFEDGPV

-253 RHLIPAEKLEAF
+253 RHLIPAEKLAAF
-265 RQEEA
+265 QQEEA
-270 QQTDGSSSRFIPV
+270 QHKGGNASRFIPV

-322 STVPLPENLSEE
+322 STVPLPEKLSSD

-344 WAALLRFHTTLAQ
+344 WAALLRYHTTLAQ
-357 GNDVIPPTSK
+357 GNDVIPPTSR
-367 LPALPTTALPLLT
+367 LPNLPTTALPLLT
-380 DIVSTFPPAKSLV
+380 DIVSTFPPTSSLV
-393 KLDFDEDDPIF
+393 SLDFDESDPLL
-404 PKWPKDLPEETKDVE
+404 PKWPRDLPDDIKTVE
-419 TSASTLALLSA
+419 TSASTLALLSS

-436 GLDQEKRKTLD
+436 ALDGEKRKTLD
-447 SLLSQLQIHEEQG
+447 SLLGQLQIHEQQG
-460 EGADQSTLAATGFM
+460 EGADQATLAATGFM
-474 GYLVDSIEKVSPTN
+474 GYLVDAIERASPTT

-495 VNGAAPSVSIEA
+495 VAGAAPNVTIEA
-507 PCGSLDLAPVPRLGD
+507 ACGNLDLAPVPRLGD
-522 TTFLGEQLIVTP
+522 TTFLGQELIVTP

-555 VPANKAAAP
+555 VPANKATTP

-614 ELLMRRSTAKDG
+614 ELLMRRSTASDG

-649 VDVLGPTLGSLSRL
+649 VDVLGPTLGSLARL

-678 EGDAAVSPESKLTAG
+678 ESESKEP
-693 QLPGATITPGEIVPI
+693 QLPSPTPSGPSDLTVGPTIAPGEIVPI

-732 FAVCSTRAMDEDEER
+732 FAICSTRAMDEDEER
-747 HIVLSRVGLDKPTS
+747 HIVLSRVGLETPTS
-761 DMKRLFHFVNRYRTL
+761 DMKRMFHFVNRYREL
-776 SGDPNLGLAKSRRL
+776 SADPNLGLAKSRRL

-798 AARLARWQEDCDLH
+798 ASRLARWQDDCDVH

-836 SECGIF
+836 TECGIF

-856 WIGDPQIVQGDGA
+856 WIGDPQITPPADGSGGA
-869 GTLEFSASDGSDR
+869 GTLDFAASDGSDR
-882 EYAVQRIPRYDANK
+882 EYPVRSIPRYDANT

-902 TLIPDLGGSFYNN
+902 TLIPDLGRSFYNN
-915 AQQSSLIRSFS
+915 AQQSGLIRSFA
-926 EDLVLLNEHL
+926 EDLVLLDEHL

-982 KGQIH
+982 KGRIH

-1033 RRIRPAKPS
+1033 RRIRPAKKG
-1042 ERARIARKESIDDAT
+1042 ERAQQDAAAPSGT
-1057 GDIIVHSDFRLVL
+1057 AGDILVHPDFRLVL

-1161 ESLSSVLLNTLSFDL
+1161 EPLSSVLLNTLAFDL
-1176 HRPESIRWVVEALR
+1176 HRPESIRWVVETLR

-1211 IRKAEKEGKDK
+1211 IRAAEKAGKDG
-1222 LKVEFHPGKEDWDPT
+1222 LKPEFHPGKEEFDPR
-1237 KAGRATHLDKPK
+1237 KAGRDTSLDKPK
-1249 EGKVDPDNQPHT
+1249 EGKVDPNNEVHV
-1261 GGNTWKGGTGGR
+1261 GGNQWKGGVGGG

-1284 GRQYSGHK
+1284 GRQYTGHK
-1292 IHQISKELKKDVPE
+1292 IHQISKELKQDVPE

-1312 REMAREALEKELRE
+1312 REMARQALEKELRD

-1338 EMKQKVASQVQHLSN
+1338 EMKQKTASQVQHLSN

-1422 YHMQFDG
+1422 YHMQYDG
-1429 RLERELE
+1429 RLQRELE

-1449 DGAERF
+1449 DATERF
-1455 AVDMVGHSGDE
+1455 AVDMVGHSGDL
-1466 DMIPLVGV
+1466 DMIPLVQV
-1474 GRMPKTDGDMYRIL
+1474 GHMPKTDGDMYRIL
-1488 RAVVSHTQ
+1488 RAIVSHTQ

-1516 RALPTDP
+1516 RPLKTDP
-1523 HASTQ
+1523 DHQDVHIDAS
-1528 SKVDETTATGLNA
+1528 TATGLNA

-1562 DANLSRYGITHQRLA
+1562 DANLSRYGITHHRLA

-1597 EALHLAKQLPTQ
+1597 EAQYLARQLPTQ

>member
-1 MRRWLPFR
+1 MLSRPF
-9 PPHNFT
+9 
-15 CITRSVLGSQGNTL
+15 SVTI
-29 ARSLHQAHRP
+29 
-39 SSTSRSLLKMS
+39 MS
-50 DDSSSSAAGKR
+50 DDASSSAAGKR
-61 RIESIG
+61 RIQAIG
-67 RHVQKVA
+67 RHVQRVV
-74 PITTSSSLNSPRP
+74 PITTSSSTQSPRALSTP
-87 LPSQDGA
+87 DGA
-94 FIDDREKLGT
+94 LHDDREKLGT
-104 FTLGPNVTIPVFQP
+104 FTLGPNVSIPVFRP
-118 KLPERLPSERL
+118 KQPERLPSERL
-129 LLNLDDPI
+129 LLNLDDPV

-173 ALIQLPFEY
+173 SLIQLPFEY

-200 SAGGNLIFEDGPV
+200 SAGGNLVFEDGPV

-253 RHLIPAEKLEAF
+253 RHLIPAEKLRAF
-265 RQEEA
+265 KADEA
-270 QQTDGSSSRFIPV
+270 QRKNSSASRFIPV
-283 HPNFRVIAT
+283 HPDFRVIAT

-322 STVPLPENLSEE
+322 SMVSLPENLSGD

-344 WAALLRFHTTLAQ
+344 WAALLRYHTTLAQ
-357 GNDVIPPTSK
+357 GNDVIPPTSR
-367 LPALPTTALPLLT
+367 LPNLPTTALPLLT
-380 DIVSTFPPAKSLV
+380 DIVSTFPPAKPLV
-393 KLDFDEDDPIF
+393 SLDFDENDPLL
-404 PKWPKDLPEETKDVE
+404 PKWPRDLPQDSKEVE
-419 TSASTLALLSA
+419 TSPSTLAVLSS

-447 SLLSQLQIHEEQG
+447 SLLGQLQIHEDQG
-460 EGADQSTLAATGFM
+460 EGADQTTLSATGFM
-474 GYLVDSIEKVSPTN
+474 GYLVDDIERVSPAS

-495 VNGAAPSVSIEA
+495 VAGSAPSVSIEA
-507 PCGSLDLAPVPRLGD
+507 PCGALDLAPVPRLGD

-555 VPANKAAAP
+555 VPANKAPAP
-564 DKPGA
+564 DKAGA
-569 ASTSDPLAAAAHQPS
+569 ASASDPLAAAAHQPS

-614 ELLMRRSTAKDG
+614 ELLMRRSTSKDG

-649 VDVLGPTLGSLSRL
+649 VDVLGPTLGSLARL

-669 ELWNGARMT
+669 ELWNGARLT
-678 EGDAAVSPESKLTAG
+678 EAEQVTSSLESEPSTADLLRG
-693 QLPGATITPGEIVPI
+693 PSIAPGEIVPI
-708 QPTFRVVATAS
+708 QPNFRVVATAP

-732 FAVCSTRAMDEDEER
+732 FAICSTRAMDEDEER
-747 HIVLSRVGLDKPTS
+747 HIVLSRVGLSEPTS
-761 DMKRLFHFVNRYRTL
+761 DMKRLFQFVNRYRSL
-776 SGDPNLGLAKSRRL
+776 SADPNLGLSKSRRL

-798 AARLARWQEDCDLH
+798 ASRLGRWQEDCDLH

-836 SECGIF
+836 TECGIF
-842 KPGTEGAFQYVPRL
+842 KPGTEGAFQFVPRL
-856 WIGDPQIVQGDGA
+856 WIGDPQIVAPSDGDGA
-869 GTLEFSASDGSDR
+869 GVLEFSASDGTDR
-882 EYAVQRIPRYDANK
+882 EYPVRSIPRYDVDR
-896 LDPEGK
+896 LDPQGK

-915 AQQSSLIRSFS
+915 AQQSGLIRSFA

-1033 RRIRPAKPS
+1033 RRIRPARRSS
-1042 ERARIARKESIDDAT
+1042 EHAGNSPRTTED
-1057 GDIIVHSDFRLVL
+1057 GDILVHPDFRLVL

-1108 LKAAAPN
+1108 LKAAAPS

-1148 LLHLVAHMQKYPE
+1148 LLHLVAHMQKYPSE
-1161 ESLSSVLLNTLSFDL
+1161 PLSSVLLNTLSFDL

-1190 KRNLPIEQL
+1190 KRNLPVEQL
-1199 SLEVLREQDLER
+1199 SLEVLREKELER
-1211 IRKAEKEGKDK
+1211 IRKDQKDDK
-1222 LKVEFHPGKEDWDPT
+1222 DALKVEFHPGQEDWDPT
-1237 KAGRATHLDKPK
+1237 KHGRATHLNKPK
-1249 EGKVDPDNQPHT
+1249 EGQVDPDNQSHF

-1284 GRQYSGHK
+1284 GRQYTGHK
-1292 IHQISKELKKDVPE
+1292 IHQISKELKADVPE
-1306 HLKKQA
+1306 YLKKQA

-1326 NGMQPHEAVNLH
+1326 NGMQPHEAINLH
-1338 EMKQKVASQVQHLSN
+1338 EMKQKVASQVQHLSSI
-1353 VLNDLKANRYERSWL
+1353 LGDLKANRHERSWL

-1429 RLERELE
+1429 RLERQLEL
-1436 VALMVMQAFSRVE
+1436 ALMVMQAFSRVE

-1455 AVDMVGHSGDE
+1455 AVDMVGHSGDQ
-1466 DMIPLVGV
+1466 DMIPLVDV

-1488 RAVVSHTQ
+1488 RAIVSHTQ

-1516 RALPTDP
+1516 HPLFTDP
-1523 HASTQ
+1523 HHSHSSPASPAN
-1528 SKVDETTATGLNA
+1528 SKIDATTATGLNA
-1541 PIVEEDPST
+1541 PVVEDDPST

-1587 TSLIFIDKGT
+1587 TSLIFIDKGQ
-1597 EALHLAKQLPTQ
+1597 EALHLARQLPTQ

-1616 KDIPRILSNILTSVV
+1616 KDMPRILSNILTSVV

>member
-1 MRRWLPFR
+1 MRRWSPIRASGFFSSFR
-9 PPHNFT
+9 PFHLLHRPPLTLSTSSAGGLLN
-15 CITRSVLGSQGNTL
+15 SQG
-29 ARSLHQAHRP
+29 
-39 SSTSRSLLKMS
+39 SSAVMT
-50 DDSSSSAAGKR
+50 DDSNSLAAGKR
-61 RIESIG
+61 RIDAIG
-67 RHVQKVA
+67 RHVQRVA
-74 PITTSSSLNSPRP
+74 PITTSSKAESPRP
-87 LPSQDGA
+87 LNDSA
-94 FIDDREKLGT
+94 FNDDREKLGT
-104 FTLGPNVTIPVFQP
+104 FTLGPNVIIPVFRP
-118 KLPERLPSERL
+118 KLPERLPSNRL
-129 LLNLDDPI
+129 LLNLDDAI
-137 ALEHLEFLAK
+137 VLEHLEFLAK

-173 ALIQLPFEY
+173 SLIQLPFEY

-200 SAGGNLIFEDGPV
+200 SAGGNLVFEDGPV

-253 RHLIPAEKLEAF
+253 RHLIPAEKLEVF
-265 RQEEA
+265 RQEE
-270 QQTDGSSSRFIPV
+270 GSLKQGQSSRFIPV

-322 STVPLPENLSEE
+322 STVPLPENLSED

-344 WAALLRFHTTLAQ
+344 WAALLRYHTTLAQ

-367 LPALPTTALPLLT
+367 LPNLPTTALPLLT
-380 DIVSTFPPAKSLV
+380 DIVSTFPPAKSLPD
-393 KLDFDEDDPIF
+393 LEFDENDPIL
-404 PKWPKDLPEETKDVE
+404 PKWPRDSPEETKDAE
-419 TSASTLALLSA
+419 TSASTLALLSS

-447 SLLSQLQIHEEQG
+447 SLLSQLQVHDQMG
-460 EGADQSTLAATGFM
+460 EGTDQPTLSATGFM
-474 GYLVDSIEKVSPTN
+474 GYLVDNIERVSPTSA
-488 VKITFAH
+488 KITFAH
-495 VNGAAPSVSIEA
+495 VAGSAPSITIEA
-507 PCGSLDLAPVPRLGD
+507 SCGPLDLAPVPRLGD
-522 TTFLGEQLIVTP
+522 ATFLGQQLIVTP
-534 RVLSIYSRLL
+534 RVLSIYSCLL

-555 VPANKAAAP
+555 VPANKAPGP

-594 AATLGYAFESVW
+594 AETLGYAFESVW

-614 ELLMRRSTAKDG
+614 ELLMRRSTSKDG

-678 EGDAAVSPESKLTAG
+678 EAEGEGEQTAVTPAG
-693 QLPGATITPGEIVPI
+693 PSIGAGEIVPI
-708 QPTFRVVATAS
+708 KPTFRVVATAS

-747 HIVLSRVGLDKPTS
+747 HIVLTRVGLTEPTS
-761 DMKRLFHFVNRYRTL
+761 DMKHLFQFVNKYRSL
-776 SGDPNLGLAKSRRL
+776 SADPNLGLAKSRRL

-798 AARLARWQEDCDLH
+798 AARLATWQEDCDLH

-836 SECGIF
+836 TECGIF
-842 KPGTEGAFQYVPRL
+842 KPGTEGAFQFVPRL
-856 WIGDPQIVQGDGA
+856 WIGDPQIVEPTNGEGA
-869 GTLEFSASDGSDR
+869 GTLDFAASDGSDR
-882 EYAVQRIPRYDANK
+882 EYPIRSIPRYDANK

-915 AQQSSLIRSFS
+915 AQQSSLIRSFA

-1033 RRIRPAKPS
+1033 RRIHPAKIGERRHQPS
-1042 ERARIARKESIDDAT
+1042 TAT
-1057 GDIIVHSDFRLVL
+1057 DSGDILVHPDFRLVL

-1161 ESLSSVLLNTLSFDL
+1161 EPLSSVLLNTLSFDL

-1190 KRNLPIEQL
+1190 KRNLPVEQL

-1211 IRKAEKEGKDK
+1211 IRKAEKEGKDG
-1222 LKVEFHPGKEDWDPT
+1222 LKPEFHPGQEEYDPK
-1237 KAGRATHLDKPK
+1237 KAGRATHLSKPK
-1249 EGKVDPDNQPHT
+1249 EGKVDTSNEAHV

-1312 REMAREALEKELRE
+1312 REMARAALEKELHE

-1413 IVLDLSASM
+1413 VVLDLSASM

-1466 DMIPLVGV
+1466 DMIPLVEV

-1516 RALPTDP
+1516 RPLPTDP
-1523 HASTQ
+1523 HATAQ
-1528 SKVDETTATGLNA
+1528 AKVDNTTTTGLNA

-1587 TSLIFIDKGT
+1587 TSLIFIDKGS

>member
-1 MRRWLPFR
+1 
-9 PPHNFT
+9 
-15 CITRSVLGSQGNTL
+15 
-29 ARSLHQAHRP
+29 
-39 SSTSRSLLKMS
+39 MS
-50 DDSSSSAAGKR
+50 DDSNATSAGKR
-61 RIESIG
+61 RIETIG
-67 RHVQKVA
+67 RHVQPVA
-74 PITTSSSLNSPRP
+74 PITTSASAQSPRP
-87 LPSQDGA
+87 LPSQEDDA
-94 FIDDREKLGT
+94 HDDREKLGT

-118 KLPERLPSERL
+118 KLPERLPSDRL

-200 SAGGNLIFEDGPV
+200 SAGGNLVFEDGPV

-253 RHLIPAEKLEAF
+253 RHLIPAEKLAAF

-270 QQTDGSSSRFIPV
+270 QHEGGKSSRFIPV

-322 STVPLPENLSEE
+322 STVPLPENLSEGT
-334 AQQLRSRWSQ
+334 QQLRSRWSQ
-344 WAALLRFHTTLAQ
+344 WASLLRYHTTLAQ
-357 GNDVIPPTSK
+357 GNDVIPPTSR
-367 LPALPTTALPLLT
+367 LPNLPTTALPLLT
-380 DIVSTFPPAKSLV
+380 DIVSTFPPAASLV
-393 KLDFDEDDPIF
+393 DLDFDESDPIL
-404 PKWPKDLPEETKDVE
+404 PKWPRDLPEEVKDVE
-419 TSASTLALLSA
+419 TSASTLALLSS

-436 GLDQEKRKTLD
+436 SLDQEKRKTLD
-447 SLLSQLQIHEEQG
+447 SLLSQLQIHEKQG
-460 EGADQSTLAATGFM
+460 EGADEATLSATGFM
-474 GYLVDSIEKVSPTN
+474 GYLVDRIERVSPTRAR
-488 VKITFAH
+488 ITFAH
-495 VNGAAPSVSIEA
+495 VASAVPNVEIEA
-507 PCGSLDLAPVPRLGD
+507 PCGALDLAPIPRLGD
-522 TTFLGEQLIVTP
+522 TNFLGEQLIVTP

-555 VPANKAAAP
+555 VPANKAHTP

-594 AATLGYAFESVW
+594 AATLGYAYESVW

-626 STTWEPAP
+626 STSWEPAP

-678 EGDAAVSPESKLTAG
+678 ETDSLTEPDPKDAAAKNLADLLTG
-693 QLPGATITPGEIVPI
+693 SNIGAGEIVPI
-708 QPTFRVVATAS
+708 QPTFRVVATAA

-732 FAVCSTRAMDEDEER
+732 FAICSTRAMDEDEER
-747 HIVLSRVGLDKPTS
+747 HIVLSRVGLEEPTS
-761 DMKRLFHFVNRYRTL
+761 DMKRLFQFVHRYRSL
-776 SGDPNLGLAKSRRL
+776 SADPNLGLAKSRRL

-798 AARLARWQEDCDLH
+798 AARLARWEEDCDVH

-842 KPGTEGAFQYVPRL
+842 KPGTEGAFQFVPRL
-856 WIGDPQIVQGDGA
+856 WIGDPQIVEATQGDGP
-869 GTLEFSASDGSDR
+869 GTLDFAASDGSDR
-882 EYAVQRIPRYDANK
+882 EYPVRSIPRYDANK

-915 AQQSSLIRSFS
+915 AQQSSLIRSFA

-1033 RRIRPAKPS
+1033 RRIRPAKMG
-1042 ERARIARKESIDDAT
+1042 ERARLARQPALESAA
-1057 GDIIVHSDFRLVL
+1057 GDILVHPDFRLVL

-1129 DLRAGFEAGLI
+1129 DLRVGFESGLI

-1148 LLHLVAHMQKYPE
+1148 LLHLVAHMQKYPD

-1176 HRPESIRWVVEALR
+1176 HRPESIRWVVETLR
-1190 KRNLPIEQL
+1190 KRNLPVEQL
-1199 SLEVLREQDLER
+1199 SLEVLREQDLKR
-1211 IRKAEKEGKDK
+1211 IRKAEKDAKNG
-1222 LKVEFHPGKEDWDPT
+1222 LKVEFHPGKEDYDPT
-1237 KAGRATHLDKPK
+1237 KAGRSTHLNKPK
-1249 EGKVDPDNQPHT
+1249 EGKVDADNQPHV
-1261 GGNTWKGGTGGR
+1261 GGNTWKGGVGGR

-1284 GRQYSGHK
+1284 GRQYTGHK

-1353 VLNDLKANRYERSWL
+1353 VLNDLKANRHERSWL

-1436 VALMVMQAFSRVE
+1436 VALMVMQAFSRIE
-1449 DGAERF
+1449 DASERF

-1466 DMIPLVGV
+1466 DMIPLVEV

-1516 RALPTDP
+1516 RPLATDP
-1523 HASTQ
+1523 HHAS
-1528 SKVDETTATGLNA
+1528 SPVKVDITTATGVAA

-1587 TSLIFIDKGT
+1587 TSLIFIDKGH